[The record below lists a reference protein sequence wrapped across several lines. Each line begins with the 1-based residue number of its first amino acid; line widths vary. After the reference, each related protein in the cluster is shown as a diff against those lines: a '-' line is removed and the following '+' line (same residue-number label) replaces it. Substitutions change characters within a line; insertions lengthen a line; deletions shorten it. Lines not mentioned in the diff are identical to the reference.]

1 MSIRDRF
8 VNNKKLVEY
17 GNMELAFVLSTL
29 QQGILLWLFL
39 RDLFAIPN
47 TWAIFIF
54 PAVVIF
60 KVGVSWVLG
69 WGWDK
74 SKLITK
80 EAKWGADRNPYMVE
94 ILSIV
99 KELKKQKSL

>member
-1 MSIRDRF
+1 MLIQDKF

-17 GNMELAFVLSTL
+17 GNMELTFVLSTL

-54 PAVVIF
+54 PIVVIF
-60 KVGVSWVLG
+60 KVCASWLVG
-69 WGWDK
+69 HMWDK
-74 SKLITK
+74 SNLITR
-80 EAKWGADRNPYMVE
+80 ESKWGADRNPYMVE

-99 KELKKQKSL
+99 KELKKQNSL